1 MLPQQMSGSNKCG
14 TGPSSDVVPGSLI
27 SISLFVCLSASTAS
41 LIFLQTEMVGVCK
54 FNPPLVSLSRHSSA
68 VPILLQLNIFS
79 AFLPVSC
86 ACPLAALPALYA
98 WPVFHHEEAA
108 LLTTAGW
115 GSADSPLTT
124 LYRNTVQGR
133 KMHLTT
139 GQYQFYALVAGS
151 PAAIIC
157 QFNNETQWRWF
168 VLSQS
173 QTSVFLSF
181 VRLDLRVR
189 PGAQIRFQ
197 PLLYFVYSGLTF
209 NTLSAPARIPCCVWC
224 LNCLCA
230 LVQLMEAKRWN
241 RLWTFFLLT
250 TAGHSFLPPLS
261 LFSLNGRYPNALK
274 TDLHWF
280 NIPVFSFFIL
290 ERDFWVWSE
299 TVRLDF

>member
-1 MLPQQMSGSNKCG
+1 MPTCR
-14 TGPSSDVVPGSLI
+14 P
-27 SISLFVCLSASTAS
+27 
-41 LIFLQTEMVGVCK
+41 
-54 FNPPLVSLSRHSSA
+54 
-68 VPILLQLNIFS
+68 
-79 AFLPVSC
+79 
-86 ACPLAALPALYA
+86 ACPVCVTCFSPWRGSVTDYSRVRLGR
-98 WPVFHHEEAA
+98 
-108 LLTTAGW
+108 LT
-115 GSADSPLTT
+115 SD
-124 LYRNTVQGR
+124 YIIQGR

-280 NIPVFSFFIL
+280 NIPVLSFYYGK
-290 ERDFWVWSE
+290 
-299 TVRLDF
+299 RLLSLIRNC

>member
-1 MLPQQMSGSNKCG
+1 MPTCR
-14 TGPSSDVVPGSLI
+14 P
-27 SISLFVCLSASTAS
+27 
-41 LIFLQTEMVGVCK
+41 
-54 FNPPLVSLSRHSSA
+54 
-68 VPILLQLNIFS
+68 
-79 AFLPVSC
+79 
-86 ACPLAALPALYA
+86 ACLYA

-139 GQYQFYALVAGS
+139 GQYQFYALVAAS
-151 PAAIIC
+151 PAVIIC
-157 QFNNETQWRWF
+157 HFNNETQWRWF

-197 PLLYFVYSGLTF
+197 PLLYFVYSRLTF